1 MSFFAK
7 FNKTGTTPITPQKF
21 TVKTIK
27 VASEPKSK
35 PTELLPNRS
44 VSAVRGDGESKRDNG
59 RATPLHH
66 PSSKRLTSSSRKR
79 KHFEQSKGP
88 SSSAPDLLRPPSP
101 GSLASSRNRYRHS
114 SSRSP
119 LSLRLESSDE
129 SSSDGDN
136 TDERA
141 TKRYKSVSPAA
152 PTQSRNRNLVN
163 PLSFRS
169 ISTSTNL
176 ENSSFVHADQIASIG
191 NKTWGKNS
199 TRVFKKSDN
208 KLLDIK
214 LQYPGISQSERYQL
228 VQHTDT
234 DEFNPVADILT
245 TMEHVANH
253 LLTDPQADEIFS
265 ETSGGLVY
273 SLRRAL
279 KNGESAKFHEGV
291 EKYNRL
297 VRKYRKDGTFKTRI
311 AEMGALPFS
320 LVEHILA
327 QTYARTV
334 APQVDT
340 LKEYVAFSST
350 VYGELLPKFTTKLF
364 KDADLTMDK
373 VFVDLGS
380 GTGNVVL
387 HAALEIGCESWGCE
401 IMPNAIALAQ
411 KQQKE
416 FEARCKMWGVNP
428 GKVRL
433 ERGDFLENR
442 RIADILKRTDVLLV
456 NNYVF
461 DSSLNQ
467 RLLDMFLD
475 LKEGAKVLSLKP
487 FVPAN
492 HVITSRTAG
501 NPVSRLRLE
510 EKEYFSNSV
519 SWTHAGGKYYIQTV
533 DESMLRDFY
542 EKEKSQT
549 V

>member
-21 TVKTIK
+21 TVRTIK

-35 PTELLPNRS
+35 PIGPLPNK
-44 VSAVRGDGESKRDNG
+44 AVTAARGVGESKRDNG
-59 RATPLHH
+59 RTTPLHDS
-66 PSSKRLTSSSRKR
+66 SSKRLASSSRKR
-79 KHFEQSKGP
+79 KHFEQSKGT
-88 SSSAPDLLRPPSP
+88 SSSLDLLKPPSP
-101 GSLASSRNRYRHS
+101 QSLLSSRNRYRHS

-141 TKRYKSVSPAA
+141 SKRYKSVSPAA
-152 PTQSRNRNLVN
+152 LSQSHDRDLVN
-163 PLSFRS
+163 PQSFRS
-169 ISTSTNL
+169 MSTST
-176 ENSSFVHADQIASIG
+176 SSESSCFVHADQIANVS
-191 NKTWGKNS
+191 NKAWVKNS
-199 TRVFKKSDN
+199 TRVFRKSDN
-208 KLLDIK
+208 KLLDVK

-228 VQHTDT
+228 VQHNDA
-234 DEFNPVADILT
+234 DEFNPIADILT

-279 KNGESAKFHEGV
+279 KNSEPAKFHDGIER
-291 EKYNRL
+291 YNRL

-311 AEMGALPFS
+311 ADMGALPFS

-334 APQVDT
+334 APQVET

-350 VYGELLPKFTTKLF
+350 VYGELLPKFTTRLF
-364 KDADLTMDK
+364 KDANLTMDK

-411 KQQKE
+411 KQHKE
-416 FEARCKMWGVNP
+416 FEARCRMWGVNP
-428 GKVRL
+428 GEVRL

-442 RIADILKRTDVLLV
+442 RIADVLKRADVLLV

-475 LKEGAKVLSLKP
+475 LKEGAKILSLKP

-542 EKEKSQT
+542 DKEKSQT
-549 V
+549 S

>member
-1 MSFFAK
+1 M
-7 FNKTGTTPITPQKF
+7 
-21 TVKTIK
+21 
-27 VASEPKSK
+27 
-35 PTELLPNRS
+35 
-44 VSAVRGDGESKRDNG
+44 
-59 RATPLHH
+59 
-66 PSSKRLTSSSRKR
+66 
-79 KHFEQSKGP
+79 
-88 SSSAPDLLRPPSP
+88 
-101 GSLASSRNRYRHS
+101 
-114 SSRSP
+114 
-119 LSLRLESSDE
+119 
-129 SSSDGDN
+129 
-136 TDERA
+136 
-141 TKRYKSVSPAA
+141 
-152 PTQSRNRNLVN
+152 
-163 PLSFRS
+163 
-169 ISTSTNL
+169 
-176 ENSSFVHADQIASIG
+176 
-191 NKTWGKNS
+191 
-199 TRVFKKSDN
+199 
-208 KLLDIK
+208 
-214 LQYPGISQSERYQL
+214 
-228 VQHTDT
+228 QHTDT

-442 RIADILKRTDVLLV
+442 RIADILKRTDVLVRLL
-456 NNYVF
+456 
-461 DSSLNQ
+461 SSLIFIGNSKA
-467 RLLDMFLD
+467 LLLFFVLH
-475 LKEGAKVLSLKP
+475 LTILLHKVSQQ
-487 FVPAN
+487 
-492 HVITSRTAG
+492 
-501 NPVSRLRLE
+501 LRL
-510 EKEYFSNSV
+510 
-519 SWTHAGGKYYIQTV
+519 
-533 DESMLRDFY
+533 
-542 EKEKSQT
+542 
-549 V
+549 